1 MLSSFMSVNQEKT
14 VGQWPLVKRFL
25 KGIFNLKPSL
35 PRYQRTWDVEVVLK
49 YLKTLTPVY
58 MLSLRVLSYKL
69 VTLLLLLTGQRLQTI
84 HSLDLDDITVTDSN
98 ISIDVRSL
106 LKCSKPGR
114 HLQPIELPAFI
125 EDNSLCIVTV
135 LKEYLVKSSC
145 FRKTQKL
152 ILSCIKPYSH
162 VSKDT
167 LGRWVKIV
175 LQTSGVDINIYKP
188 HSTRSASTSAA
199 LQCATSVD
207 TILKAAGWSN
217 ESTFRTFYD
226 KPYLNKIIMIII
238 V

>member
-1 MLSSFMSVNQEKT
+1 M
-14 VGQWPLVKRFL
+14 
-25 KGIFNLKPSL
+25 
-35 PRYQRTWDVEVVLK
+35 
-49 YLKTLTPVY
+49 
-58 MLSLRVLSYKL
+58 
-69 VTLLLLLTGQRLQTI
+69 LTGQRLQTI

-98 ISIDVRSL
+98 IYIDVRSL

-135 LKEYLVKSSC
+135 LKEYLVRTSC

-175 LQTSGVDINIYKP
+175 LQTSGVDITIYINHIVLDQP
-188 HSTRSASTSAA
+188 VH
-199 LQCATSVD
+199 LQHYGV
-207 TILKAAGWSN
+207 L
-217 ESTFRTFYD
+217 
-226 KPYLNKIIMIII
+226 LQ
-238 V
+238 